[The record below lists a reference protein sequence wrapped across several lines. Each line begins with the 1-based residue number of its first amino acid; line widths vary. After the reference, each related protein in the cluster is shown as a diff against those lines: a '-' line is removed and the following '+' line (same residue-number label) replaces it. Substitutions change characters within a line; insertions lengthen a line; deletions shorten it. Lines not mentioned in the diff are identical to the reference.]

1 MGTTELAVRGSDID
15 KFTDRE
21 RRFVFEYLID
31 LNGTRA
37 ALAAGYSRKTA
48 PTMAS
53 RLLEKT
59 HIRRYIGKQERLK
72 SEEAQ
77 VRKQDL
83 IQELVYQSFRDVIDL
98 CDPETGHIVLD
109 DLRKLPSHI
118 RKCIDGIKV
127 KSRSISTDKGEV
139 VEQSIEL
146 KLVSKTTSQDML
158 MKHFGW
164 YQDGS
169 GGDGDRDRIPISW
182 DDLTRAVE
190 VDDPVEQRIK
200 EEEGN
205 GQG

>member
-1 MGTTELAVRGSDID
+1 MGTTELAIRGSDLD

-37 ALAAGYSRKTA
+37 ARAAGYSHKTA
-48 PTMAS
+48 PVMAS
-53 RLLEKT
+53 KLLNKP

-72 SEEAQ
+72 AEDAQ
-77 VRKQDL
+77 VRKEDL
-83 IQELVYQSFRDVIDL
+83 IQELVYQSFRDVVDL

-109 DLRKLPSHI
+109 DLRKLPPHI

-127 KSRSISTDKGEV
+127 KSRSIETEKGV
-139 VEQSIEL
+139 IVEQSIEL

-164 YQDGS
+164 YADGENN
-169 GGDGDRDRIPISW
+169 GGEGAIRRDW
-182 DDLTRAVE
+182 DNLTKAIE

-200 EEEGN
+200 EEEGD
-205 GQG
+205 G